1 MSEKKQHVV
10 VVCGYGCNIDS
21 PLAVYVDRVRNFL
34 RVNRVGQVIFCG
46 GETQKKSFPGKSEA
60 QVMYNY
66 LMVQPEGL
74 QGWHQSHWIQIDS
87 YTTYDNIRLAAEK
100 IRIMKS
106 HDDPNAKFKITIFCE
121 AQRAL
126 KVIRLSRHFMRDLV
140 ENVDSITIETVSWE
154 RADPVRE
161 LKTTIMTWLAIKY
174 PWLGLAERERRRRI
188 RRSYEI

>member
-1 MSEKKQHVV
+1 MSIKKQHIV
-10 VVCGYGCNIDS
+10 VVCGYGCDINS
-21 PLAVYVDRVRNFL
+21 PLAVYIDRVRSFL
-34 RVNRVGQVIFCG
+34 RVNRVDQVIFCG
-46 GETQKKSFPGKSEA
+46 GETQKKSFPEKTEA
-60 QVMYNY
+60 QVMCNY
-66 LMVQPEGL
+66 LAVQPGGHRRYWLETG
-74 QGWHQSHWIQIDS
+74 S
-87 YTTYDNIRLAAEK
+87 YTTFDNVRLAAEK

-106 HDDPNAKFKITIFCE
+106 HDDPNAKFKVTIFCE

>member
-1 MSEKKQHVV
+1 
-10 VVCGYGCNIDS
+10 
-21 PLAVYVDRVRNFL
+21 
-34 RVNRVGQVIFCG
+34 
-46 GETQKKSFPGKSEA
+46 
-60 QVMYNY
+60 
-66 LMVQPEGL
+66 MVQPEGL

-100 IRIMKS
+100 IRTVGFF
-106 HDDPNAKFKITIFCE
+106 HNVPGGNFKITIFCE

-126 KVIRLSRHFMRDLV
+126 KVILLSRHFMRDLV